1 MPELPEIEIVKRSL
15 FKMINKAKIID
26 VKVNNKNLRYKIP
39 TTFTSSLTGEKIYNI
54 SRRSKYLIFHLKK
67 KLLLAHLGM
76 SGKILIK
83 KNKFNIFFKT
93 SFYYDLNIDQ
103 KHNHII
109 FKLNNGISL
118 IYNDPRRFGFF
129 KLYAGKNINKITF
142 LKKLGVEPF
151 NQRFNVKYFY
161 VFIKNRKKNI
171 KSLLMDQTFVSGLGN
186 IYVCEALFR
195 SKINPKKNCSKFV
208 TSKGKPRK
216 NLILLVKK
224 INEVI
229 KEAIEVGGSTL
240 RDFSNIN
247 GKMGYFQ
254 SSFNVYNRENEK
266 CLLGSCDG
274 VVKRIIQSGRST
286 FFCSKC
292 QR

>member
-1 MPELPEIEIVKRSL
+1 MPELPEVETVKKGLEEFIINESIKEVYLSKFSLRFPWPKDFVSKIVGK
-15 FKMINKAKIID
+15 KIISI
-26 VKVNNKNLRYKIP
+26 K
-39 TTFTSSLTGEKIYNI
+39 
-54 SRRSKYLIFHLKK
+54 RRAKYIIIGLSDNYSII
-67 KLLLAHLGM
+67 AHLGM
-76 SGKILIK
+76 SGSYKVLKKGEVQDYIILKHDHLIIDLDNFKIV
-83 KNKFNIFFKT
+83 
-93 SFYYDLNIDQ
+93 
-103 KHNHII
+103 
-109 FKLNNGISL
+109 
-118 IYNDPRRFGFF
+118 YNDPRRFGYIDLTNQDPGNHKFLSSLGPEPLSNYF
-129 KLYAGKNINKITF
+129 NADNLAETLLNKNK
-142 LKKLGVEPF
+142 P
-151 NQRFNVKYFY
+151 
-161 VFIKNRKKNI
+161 IKNTLLDQNI
-171 KSLLMDQTFVSGLGN
+171 VSGLGN

-229 KEAIEVGGSTL
+229 KEAIEAGGSSL
-240 RDFSNIN
+240 RDFSNTS

-266 CLLGSCDG
+266 CLLGSCNG

-292 QR
+292 QK

>member
-1 MPELPEIEIVKRSL
+1 MPELPEVETVKRGL
-15 FKMINKAKIID
+15 EEFIINESIKEVYLSKFNLRFPWPKDFVSKIIG
-26 VKVNNKNLRYKIP
+26 KKIV
-39 TTFTSSLTGEKIYNI
+39 SIK
-54 SRRSKYLIFHLKK
+54 RRAKYIIIGLSDNYSII
-67 KLLLAHLGM
+67 AHLGM
-76 SGKILIK
+76 SGSYKVLKKGEVKDYIILKHDHLIIDLDNFKIV
-83 KNKFNIFFKT
+83 
-93 SFYYDLNIDQ
+93 
-103 KHNHII
+103 
-109 FKLNNGISL
+109 
-118 IYNDPRRFGFF
+118 YNDPRRFGYIDLTNQDPETHKFLSSLGPEPLSNYF
-129 KLYAGKNINKITF
+129 NADNLAETLLNKNK
-142 LKKLGVEPF
+142 P
-151 NQRFNVKYFY
+151 
-161 VFIKNRKKNI
+161 IKNTLLDQNI
-171 KSLLMDQTFVSGLGN
+171 VSGLGN

-195 SKINPKKNCSKFV
+195 SKINPKKNCSKLV

-229 KEAIEVGGSTL
+229 KEAIEAGGSSL
-240 RDFSNIN
+240 RDFSNTS

-292 QR
+292 QK

>member
-1 MPELPEIEIVKRSL
+1 MPELPEVETVKRGLEEFIINESIKEVYLSKFSL
-15 FKMINKAKIID
+15 RFPWPKDFVSKIVGKKIISI
-26 VKVNNKNLRYKIP
+26 K
-39 TTFTSSLTGEKIYNI
+39 
-54 SRRSKYLIFHLKK
+54 RRAKYIIIGLSDNYSII
-67 KLLLAHLGM
+67 AHLGM
-76 SGKILIK
+76 SGSYKVLKKGEVQDYLILKHDHLIIDLDNFKIV
-83 KNKFNIFFKT
+83 
-93 SFYYDLNIDQ
+93 
-103 KHNHII
+103 
-109 FKLNNGISL
+109 
-118 IYNDPRRFGFF
+118 YNDPRRFGYIDLTNQDPETHKFLSSLGPEPLSNYF
-129 KLYAGKNINKITF
+129 NADNLAENLLNKNK
-142 LKKLGVEPF
+142 P
-151 NQRFNVKYFY
+151 
-161 VFIKNRKKNI
+161 IKNTLLDQNI
-171 KSLLMDQTFVSGLGN
+171 VSGLGN

-195 SKINPKKNCSKFV
+195 SKINPKKNCSKLV

-229 KEAIEVGGSTL
+229 KEAIEAGGSSL
-240 RDFSNIN
+240 RDFSNTS

-292 QR
+292 QK

>member
-1 MPELPEIEIVKRSL
+1 MPELPEVETVKRGLEEFIINESIKEVYLSKFSL
-15 FKMINKAKIID
+15 RFPWPKDFVSKIVSKKIISI
-26 VKVNNKNLRYKIP
+26 K
-39 TTFTSSLTGEKIYNI
+39 
-54 SRRSKYLIFHLKK
+54 RRAKYIIIGLSDNYSII
-67 KLLLAHLGM
+67 AHLGM
-76 SGKILIK
+76 SGSYKVLKKSEVQDYRILKHDHLIIDLDNFKIV
-83 KNKFNIFFKT
+83 
-93 SFYYDLNIDQ
+93 
-103 KHNHII
+103 
-109 FKLNNGISL
+109 
-118 IYNDPRRFGFF
+118 YNDPRRFGYIDLTNQDPETHKFLSSLGPEPLSNYF
-129 KLYAGKNINKITF
+129 NADNLAETLLNKNK
-142 LKKLGVEPF
+142 P
-151 NQRFNVKYFY
+151 
-161 VFIKNRKKNI
+161 IKNTLLDQNI
-171 KSLLMDQTFVSGLGN
+171 VSGLGN

-195 SKINPKKNCSKFV
+195 SKINPKKNCSKLI

-229 KEAIEVGGSTL
+229 KEAIEAGGSSL
-240 RDFSNIN
+240 RDFSNTS

-292 QR
+292 QK

>member
-1 MPELPEIEIVKRSL
+1 MPELPEVETVKRGLEEFIINESIKEVYL
-15 FKMINKAKIID
+15 SKFNLRFKWPKDFVSKIVGKKIISI
-26 VKVNNKNLRYKIP
+26 K
-39 TTFTSSLTGEKIYNI
+39 
-54 SRRSKYLIFHLKK
+54 RRAKYIIIGLSDNYSII
-67 KLLLAHLGM
+67 AHLGM
-76 SGKILIK
+76 SGSYKVLKKGEVQDYIILKHDHLI
-83 KNKFNIFFKT
+83 I
-93 SFYYDLNIDQ
+93 DLDNFMIV
-103 KHNHII
+103 
-109 FKLNNGISL
+109 
-118 IYNDPRRFGFF
+118 YNDPRRFGYIDLTNQDPETHKFLSSLGPEPLSNYF
-129 KLYAGKNINKITF
+129 NADNLAETLLNKNK
-142 LKKLGVEPF
+142 P
-151 NQRFNVKYFY
+151 
-161 VFIKNRKKNI
+161 IKNTLLDQNI
-171 KSLLMDQTFVSGLGN
+171 VSGLGN

-195 SKINPKKNCSKFV
+195 SKINPKKNCSKLI

-240 RDFSNIN
+240 RDFSNIS

-254 SSFNVYNRENEK
+254 SSFNVYNRENQK

-292 QR
+292 QK

>member
-1 MPELPEIEIVKRSL
+1 MPELPEVETVKRGLEEFIINESIKEAYL
-15 FKMINKAKIID
+15 SKFNLRFPWPKDFVFKIVGKKIISI
-26 VKVNNKNLRYKIP
+26 K
-39 TTFTSSLTGEKIYNI
+39 
-54 SRRSKYLIFHLKK
+54 RRAKYIIIGLSDNYSII
-67 KLLLAHLGM
+67 AHLGM
-76 SGKILIK
+76 SGSYKVLKKGEVQDYKILKHDHLIIDLD
-83 KNKFNIFFKT
+83 NFK
-93 SFYYDLNIDQ
+93 IV
-103 KHNHII
+103 
-109 FKLNNGISL
+109 
-118 IYNDPRRFGFF
+118 YNDPRRFGYIDLTNQDPETHKFLSSLGPEPLSNYF
-129 KLYAGKNINKITF
+129 NADNLAETLLNKNK
-142 LKKLGVEPF
+142 P
-151 NQRFNVKYFY
+151 
-161 VFIKNRKKNI
+161 IKNTLLDQNI
-171 KSLLMDQTFVSGLGN
+171 VSGLGN

-195 SKINPKKNCSKFV
+195 SKINPKKNCSKLI

-229 KEAIEVGGSTL
+229 KEAIEAGGSSL
-240 RDFSNIN
+240 RDFSNTS

-292 QR
+292 QK